1 MDSSDCDT
9 DPDHMMNNVKK
20 PFVCLQIAV
29 IIFGFPANCFSVFV
43 SYQHIKQGNVLGV
56 YLMNLALADL
66 FFIMMLP
73 VWVDYILSDD
83 WQHGGLVCTVC
94 VFLLFTHFYASV
106 SLLCCIAVDRY
117 LAVVHP
123 LRCPLFRKL
132 GPAMGICVLSWV
144 GSAVFNAITVP
155 MSNVYRVYSDQN
167 STQNYTIC
175 LDIFPIPSQ
184 QVSVNITRFFIWF
197 LVPSVLVGFC
207 YWKISKEV
215 QSNLAT
221 EKKES
226 KRVCRLLGVVQLTL
240 AICFGPIHIMLL
252 LRAVLEDCDTLPWL
266 YYPYKF
272 STALATVN
280 CLADP
285 LLYCFITRSGRANVT
300 KAFKYLQRKSVGNS
314 SQEGLKEFH
323 KLTDFHQQ
331 TVCRQ
336 LVCNDQVP

>member
-1 MDSSDCDT
+1 MNSSDCNT
-9 DPDHMMNNVKK
+9 DIDHMMSNIKK
-20 PFVCLQIAV
+20 PFACLQIA
-29 IIFGFPANCFSVFV
+29 IFILGFPANCFSVFV
-43 SYQHIKQGNVLGV
+43 SYQHIKQGNELGI

-73 VWVDYILSDD
+73 VWVDYILTDY
-83 WQHGGLVCTVC
+83 WPHGDTVCTVC

-106 SLLCCIAVDRY
+106 SLLCCIAVNRY

-123 LRCPLFRKL
+123 LRYPFFRKM
-132 GPAMGICVLSWV
+132 GPAIVICVLSWV
-144 GSAVFNAITVP
+144 GSAIFNAITV
-155 MSNVYRVYSDQN
+155 SKLDVVKVYVDID
-167 STQNYTIC
+167 TNYTVC
-175 LDIFPIPSQ
+175 LDIFPLPHS
-184 QVSVNITRFFIWF
+184 QVSVNVARFFIWF

-226 KRVCRLLGVVQLTL
+226 KRVCWLIGVVQLTL

-266 YYPYKF
+266 LYPYKF

-280 CLADP
+280 CMADP

-300 KAFKYLQRKSVGNS
+300 KAFMYLHKKSVSNGS
-314 SQEGLKEFH
+314 HGELKEFH
-323 KLTDFHQQ
+323 KPTNFHEQ

-336 LVCNDQVP
+336 LVCNK